1 MLEVCEDVDEF
12 PLDPNRFM
20 PSSAFWLEH
29 APAAS
34 AAPTKA
40 VRDKAVSAS
49 LASSSTVN
57 DQDDFE
63 DADEGPASVKRGKAV
78 PLVAALKQPS
88 AKTLAAKEAERR
100 RERSFQYPI
109 RIADVM
115 FSLERDQGVAM
126 SSADPAVPIE
136 RYWCGHLFML
146 PLCMNFHESIS
157 RGINTPLKPF
167 MPEDTLFIQDSS
179 KRLLRQR

>member
-1 MLEVCEDVDEF
+1 MLDVSEDVDEF

-40 VRDKAVSAS
+40 VRDEAVSAS
-49 LASSSTVN
+49 LASSSAAN
-57 DQDDFE
+57 DQEEDFE
-63 DADEGPASVKRGKAV
+63 NEDRVPASVKRGKAV
-78 PLVAALKQPS
+78 PLVAARKQPP
-88 AKTLAAKEAERR
+88 AKTPAAKEAERR

-109 RIADVM
+109 RIADVL

-136 RYWCGHLFML
+136 RYWCGCCTRF
-146 PLCMNFHESIS
+146 
-157 RGINTPLKPF
+157 LK
-167 MPEDTLFIQDSS
+167 SS
-179 KRLLRQR
+179 V